1 MFLKG
6 NHISLRGL
14 EPKDVNLLYLWEN
27 DPEVWQMSQTL
38 KPYSHFTLKMFV
50 ECANDDL
57 YRTKQVRLM
66 VDDIHTRETIGIID
80 IFDFDPYN
88 SRAGIGILIERNHRR
103 NGIGTEAIQLT
114 QHYLFD
120 VLKIHQVY
128 CNILVDNE
136 ASIKLFTNNNFTLIG
151 TKKEWTK
158 VDNGYKDVL
167 LFQCINPNPRY

>member
-6 NHISLRGL
+6 HHISLRGL

-88 SRAGIGILIERNHRR
+88 SRAGVGILIERNHRR
-103 NGIGTEAIQLT
+103 NG
-114 QHYLFD
+114 
-120 VLKIHQVY
+120 
-128 CNILVDNE
+128 
-136 ASIKLFTNNNFTLIG
+136 S
-151 TKKEWTK
+151 
-158 VDNGYKDVL
+158 
-167 LFQCINPNPRY
+167 